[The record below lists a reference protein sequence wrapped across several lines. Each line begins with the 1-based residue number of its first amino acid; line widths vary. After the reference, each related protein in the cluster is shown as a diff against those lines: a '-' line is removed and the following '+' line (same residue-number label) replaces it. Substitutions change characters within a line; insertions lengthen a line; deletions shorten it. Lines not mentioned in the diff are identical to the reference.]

1 MTGPT
6 RTPNWEWALYW
17 LLVLG
22 IACGAVVIG
31 GEIREAW
38 MSLGRSLDG
47 VMR

>member
-1 MTGPT
+1 VTGPT

-22 IACGAVVIG
+22 IACGALVIG

-38 MSLGRSLDG
+38 ISLAGSLEG
-47 VMR
+47 ALR